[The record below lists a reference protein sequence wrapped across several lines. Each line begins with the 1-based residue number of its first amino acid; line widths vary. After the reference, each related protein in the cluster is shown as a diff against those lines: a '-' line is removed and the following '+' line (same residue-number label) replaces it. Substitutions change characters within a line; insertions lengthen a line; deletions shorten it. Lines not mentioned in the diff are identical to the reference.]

1 MTGSESFMSTKG
13 ILSFSWE
20 WEITLISLLKPSF
33 TETGINHHQKTF
45 FPLCHWQMQLV
56 MPITWTQCPSNWIK
70 QIRGIRCL
78 WQETPT
84 PKHSKDRQKNEQT
97 LSLREQQKQKYSL
110 CLNWMKKWRLTVDTQ
125 ILTVCPQPSPHFL
138 SPHLLSSHSPCR
150 YTQRKE
156 KKNYVPCLTDKEP
169 EVQRIEMECQ
179 ISCKKCL
186 LELELTFSLLDQSL
200 NKQKEPSSFTT
211 LKISNYK
218 QSQWRWWNFS
228 WAISNPKIWYY
239 ERAALICQQIW
250 KTQQWPQN

>member
-1 MTGSESFMSTKG
+1 M
-13 ILSFSWE
+13 
-20 WEITLISLLKPSF
+20 KPSF

-200 NKQKEPSSFTT
+200 SKQKEPSSFTT

-228 WAISNPKIWYY
+228 WA
-239 ERAALICQQIW
+239 
-250 KTQQWPQN
+250 T